1 MAWKLLELKI
11 FWGRKECGACVHT
24 PQVACLT
31 VFHISNT
38 FTTQVAHLTHWPAPL
53 TMLYNTHSP
62 SQSSIKLILAGWKDG
77 CNKNTNKA
85 QSGLFKQVVTNT
97 GCTKLN
103 HLHCIKIHQHDLR
116 KGDNL
121 RHTTKIGYKILLHTI
136 TFFVI
141 SLEPMVVPPQKFYQ
155 Q

>member
-1 MAWKLLELKI
+1 MK
-11 FWGRKECGACVHT
+11 
-24 PQVACLT
+24 
-31 VFHISNT
+31 
-38 FTTQVAHLTHWPAPL
+38 THDL
-53 TMLYNTHSP
+53 
-62 SQSSIKLILAGWKDG
+62 SQMDLCPPNVILAGWKDG
-77 CNKNTNKA
+77 GNKNANKA

-103 HLHCIKIHQHDLR
+103 HLHCIKIHQRYLR
-116 KGDNL
+116 KGDDL
-121 RHTTKIGYKILLHTI
+121 RHTTIIGYKILLHTI